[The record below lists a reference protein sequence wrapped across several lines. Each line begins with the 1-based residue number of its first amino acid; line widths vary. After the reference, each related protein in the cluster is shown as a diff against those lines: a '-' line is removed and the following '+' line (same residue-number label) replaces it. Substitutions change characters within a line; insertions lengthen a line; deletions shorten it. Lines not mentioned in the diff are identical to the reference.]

1 MRRSKGFTLVEIMI
15 VVAIIGILVAIA
27 VPSFIKARET
37 SQLRACQNNL
47 SQIEGAKERWALET
61 RKVQG
66 DSVVDSEIDE
76 YLRGAPSC
84 PGGGE
89 YTYGDIGTFA
99 SCSITAHVFPGTG
112 S

>member
-27 VPSFIKARET
+27 VPSFIQARQT

-47 SQIEGAKERWALET
+47 SQIEGAKERWALEERIAPGT
-61 RKVQG
+61 A
-66 DSVVDSEIDE
+66 VDVTAVNLL
-76 YLRGAPSC
+76 LRAEPIC
-84 PGGGE
+84 PGGGT
-89 YTYGDIGTFA
+89 YDYGDIGGELA
-99 SCSITAHVFPGTG
+99 SCSIDTHVFPGG